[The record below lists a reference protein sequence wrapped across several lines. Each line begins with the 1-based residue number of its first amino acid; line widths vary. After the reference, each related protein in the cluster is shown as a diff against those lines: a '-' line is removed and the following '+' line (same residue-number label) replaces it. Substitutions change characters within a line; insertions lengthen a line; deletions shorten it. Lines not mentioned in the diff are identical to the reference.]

1 MPNASL
7 ADQLDEA
14 IERMIAQPV
23 FAPAKMEVEGSE
35 LLAVAAALRLLPDP
49 EFRAALKA
57 ELFAPGPP
65 AAVAAHLDRILP
77 EPPHGMARRHAKV
90 DQLLPA
96 FLSGGD
102 ATYRIHRESFAIS
115 AAIHAVLIG
124 FVAAAGFLIARST
137 LPARHTTT
145 VVLAKLEGNR
155 LPPAIDRNGGGGGGG
170 DRDKRSASKG
180 VPPQL
185 ALQQITPPTVVV
197 SNQRPHLAAEPTVL
211 APPALSEQP
220 ALKTGNPLSAILP
233 QPSNGAGF
241 GGGIGSGARGGVGA
255 GLGSGVGSGEGGGT
269 GGGVF
274 RVGGGVSAPRPIY
287 DPDPQYSEAARQARF
302 QGAVILQIV
311 VGADGRTRD
320 VRVQRSVG
328 MGLDQKA
335 IEAVQRW
342 RFEPAMKDGHPV
354 ATQVN
359 IEVFFRLY

>member
-14 IERMIAQPV
+14 IERMIAERV
-23 FAPAKMEVEGSE
+23 FAPAKMEVECSE
-35 LLAVAAALRLLPDP
+35 LLGVAAALRLLPDP

-57 ELFAPGPP
+57 ELFAQGPP
-65 AAVAAHLDRILP
+65 AAVAAHLDLIPP
-77 EPPHGMARRHAKV
+77 EMPHGMARRHANV
-90 DQLLPA
+90 DQVPT
-96 FLSGGD
+96 FLSAGD
-102 ATYRIHRESFAIS
+102 ATYGIHRESFAIS
-115 AAIHAVLIG
+115 AVIHLA
-124 FVAAAGFLIARST
+124 LIALVATAGLLVPKST
-137 LPARHTTT
+137 LPARHTTS
-145 VVLAKLEGNR
+145 VVLAKLDGNR
-155 LPPAIDRNGGGGGGG
+155 LPLAIDRSGGGGGGG
-170 DRDKRSASKG
+170 DREKRSASKG
-180 VPPQL
+180 ALPQL
-185 ALQQITPPTVVV
+185 ALQQITPPTIVV
-197 SNQRPHLAAEPTVL
+197 SNQRPHLAAEPTVV
-211 APPALSEQP
+211 APPELSARP

-241 GGGIGSGARGGVGA
+241 GGGIGSGTGGGVGA
-255 GLGSGVGSGEGGGT
+255 GLGSGIGSGEGGGT

-302 QGAVILQIV
+302 QGAVVLQIV

-335 IEAVQRW
+335 IEAVQQW

-359 IEVFFRLY
+359 VEVFFRLY